1 MALTATFSFNKNIEL
16 KPIIPA
22 VKMHC
27 HIQQELI
34 KSLCAAGM
42 YNSHNNDLQ

>member
-1 MALTATFSFNKNIEL
+1 MALTATFSFNKN
-16 KPIIPA
+16 IIPA

>member
-1 MALTATFSFNKNIEL
+1 MSLAATFSLNKNTKL

-22 VKMHC
+22 VKMQC
-27 HIQQELI
+27 HTQQELI